1 MGLGGEG
8 WGSDQSETQGTVRGP
23 WLGSET
29 LAGLRD
35 VALTRVRLWAPAL
48 IGTVT
53 WMVVVVAVVV
63 AACTPQVP
71 GVSLGCHD
79 SWAARGYVGVC
90 RMVRQQWAAEGS
102 LAGMRRALCS
112 LRSIMPSQHV
122 CKVVS
127 FADSDDEMVRE
138 LEEWMMVQGSSE
150 PPEGP
155 PDDSDALARLLEGVR
170 RIEEVELI

>member
-8 WGSDQSETQGTVRGP
+8 WGAEQSETQGTVRGP

-53 WMVVVVAVVV
+53 WLVVVVAVVV
-63 AACTPQVP
+63 ATCTPQVP

-90 RMVRQQWAAEGS
+90 RMVRQQWAAEGR
-102 LAGMRRALCS
+102 LAGMRRALWVSAVEHAPRS
-112 LRSIMPSQHV
+112 LW
-122 CKVVS
+122 CKIV
-127 FADSDDEMVRE
+127 FF
-138 LEEWMMVQGSSE
+138 LG
-150 PPEGP
+150 G
-155 PDDSDALARLLEGVR
+155 
-170 RIEEVELI
+170 EVKGTKT

>member
-8 WGSDQSETQGTVRGP
+8 WGSEQSETQGTVRGP

-35 VALTRVRLWAPAL
+35 VALIRVRLWAPAL
-48 IGTVT
+48 IETVT
-53 WMVVVVAVVV
+53 WMVVVVAVAVVV

-90 RMVRQQWAAEGS
+90 RMVRQQWAAEGR
-102 LAGMRRALCS
+102 LAGMRRAS
-112 LRSIMPSQHV
+112 LRSSMPLPHA

-127 FADSDDEMVRE
+127 LGGFKKAE
-138 LEEWMMVQGSSE
+138 LDGYSLSK
-150 PPEGP
+150 
-155 PDDSDALARLLEGVR
+155 L
-170 RIEEVELI
+170 